1 VHTVSTFWYRC
12 VCDSSS
18 ASICITLPQ
27 LTILVFSTYLHQVL
41 VGFCMFQDFLEDV
54 GSLISMQ
61 LGGMTLDGLSTLFD
75 QYVNLLIK
83 AVPNLDEDEEP
94 GTENSARRKVERQ
107 IETTSKTY
115 DVVNVFCICMSL
127 KWLLGNDWNLYM
139 YEHRDSLLAMACNLK
154 HSVSL
159 ILLLMTFL
167 AITWIWHYPKIK
179 KGVLSQ
185 NMLEFHN

>member
-1 VHTVSTFWYRC
+1 
-12 VCDSSS
+12 
-18 ASICITLPQ
+18 
-27 LTILVFSTYLHQVL
+27 
-41 VGFCMFQDFLEDV
+41 MFQDFLEDV

-115 DVVNVFCICMSL
+115 DVVNVFCICMFL

-139 YEHRDSLLAMACNLK
+139 YEQRLSIGNGM
-154 HSVSL
+154 
-159 ILLLMTFL
+159 
-167 AITWIWHYPKIK
+167 YPKAFCELNSTSDDFSCNNLDLA
-179 KGVLSQ
+179 LSQ
-185 NMLEFHN
+185 NKKSLTH